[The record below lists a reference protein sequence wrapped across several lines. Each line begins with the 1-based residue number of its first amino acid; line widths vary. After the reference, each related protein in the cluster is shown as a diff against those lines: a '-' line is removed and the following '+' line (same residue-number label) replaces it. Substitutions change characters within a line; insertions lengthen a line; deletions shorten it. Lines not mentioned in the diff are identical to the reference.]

1 MPAAK
6 CLRSLD
12 SHLTNPRSMPR
23 QGNDEGFVVVE
34 FLMQGLSLGGILVV
48 LAMIAVQSGM
58 ATSRASTTRAEAHM
72 AAVKADLQNL
82 SDRQAI
88 HYADV
93 AAFAASLSALQFQNT
108 DGVAI
113 ELETS
118 PSGWSGVAT
127 HEALGKS
134 YGCTFYVGGVPV
146 PTEPVRPAAPGE
158 VACTQ

>member
-1 MPAAK
+1 M
-6 CLRSLD
+6 LR
-12 SHLTNPRSMPR
+12 
-23 QGNDEGFVVVE
+23 QANDEGFVVVE
-34 FLMQGLSLGGILVV
+34 FLMQGLSIGGILVV

-58 ATSRASTTRAEAHM
+58 ATSRVSTTRAEAHM
-72 AAVKADLQNL
+72 AAVKSDLQNL

-93 AAFAASLSALQFQNT
+93 ASFAGSLVALSFENSE
-108 DGVAI
+108 GVAI
-113 ELETS
+113 DLEAS

-127 HEALGKS
+127 HEALGKGF
-134 YGCTFYVGGVPV
+134 GCAFYIGAVPA